1 VSIFTLNNF
10 YIECELR
17 SLTTQIVVPL
27 RHKEVD
33 EQAFNRLFKLLDELI
48 PVIKDEEL
56 LSRKTVG
63 LLFFIYT
70 QLETQ
75 LVYSSDLQSEPIQ
88 QKRANLLSYLRKVF
102 GDVREN

>member
-1 VSIFTLNNF
+1 MELSNSYVES
-10 YIECELR
+10 ELR
-17 SLTTQIVVPL
+17 MLTTQIVVPL

-33 EQAFNRLFKLLDELI
+33 EQAFDRLFKLLDELI
-48 PVIKDEEL
+48 PIIKDEEMI
-56 LSRKTVG
+56 SRKAVG

-75 LVYSSDLQSEPIQ
+75 LAYSNDSQAEPIR
-88 QKRANLLSYLRKVF
+88 QKRSNLLSYLRKVF